1 MLLCIIKNC
10 FFCLGKL
17 VSDDLVVS
25 LIDSH
30 LDRPE
35 CENGFLLDG
44 FPRTVPQAEKVNILT
59 CYLLCYFA
67 EISYLYQPIVLYS
80 DIFKLSSFRALKLN
94 SYIKQIC

>member
-1 MLLCIIKNC
+1 MKLLYCVLVFLTPCKFNLNFAPVNNKKNC

-59 CYLLCYFA
+59 CYF
-67 EISYLYQPIVLYS
+67 LY
-80 DIFKLSSFRALKLN
+80 
-94 SYIKQIC
+94 

>member
-1 MLLCIIKNC
+1 MKLSYCVIVFFLHPVNLTWILLLWIIKNC

-59 CYLLCYFA
+59 YYF
-67 EISYLYQPIVLYS
+67 LY
-80 DIFKLSSFRALKLN
+80 
-94 SYIKQIC
+94 